1 MGPHGGGGIGE
12 GGAILDS
19 KSVNGIGV
27 VAAPDLG
34 GVVEHT
40 HIKTSAA
47 AGTAFN
53 EGAGTHLSH
62 PLKETVYPQYI
73 AVVDLPLPL
82 TGQGCRPD
90 LGQSPVHIPLQIGDV
105 GGF

>member
-47 AGTAFN
+47 AGATLD
-53 EGAGTHLSH
+53 ESAGTHRSY
-62 PLKETVYPQYI
+62 PLKETIYPQHI
-73 AVVDLPLPL
+73 AVIDLSL
-82 TGQGCRPD
+82 TFAGQGGGPN